1 MRKSSWAILA
11 AASVAAGIYES
22 AFLGSA
28 PFPFYYLHPV
38 LPCCVL
44 FFLLNRRL
52 AAYATAGL
60 SGAVID
66 LMSAGSPGLVTVRWL
81 CVMLMIDL
89 LAEGVATNR
98 SLYASMLLV
107 GAARLADRVLWLM
120 VTWSLHFLFRL
131 DLAMESWTRFLGILG
146 VDLALTALF
155 FVAISLFTKRFVISV
170 SQRHT
175 RYE

>member
-1 MRKSSWAILA
+1 MRRSSWAILG

-28 PFPFYYLHPV
+28 PFPFCYLHPV

-44 FFLLNRRL
+44 FFLLNRRA

-60 SGAVID
+60 SGAVMD
-66 LMSAGSPGLVTVRWL
+66 LMSAGPPGLVTVRWL
-81 CVMLMIDL
+81 CIMLMIDL

-120 VTWSLHFLFRL
+120 AAWSLHFLFRL
-131 DLAMESWTRFLGILG
+131 DPVLESWARFLGILS
-146 VDLALTALF
+146 VDLILTATF
-155 FVAISLFTKRFVISV
+155 FVLISLFTKRFVISV
-170 SQRHT
+170 SPRRT